1 MGGLVAVFCVNAPPD
16 LLQARRLIQA
26 GADVDAGRLAD
37 PAVPVRA
44 AAVRG

>member
-1 MGGLVAVFCVNAPPD
+1 VNSPPD

-26 GADVDAGRLAD
+26 GARVDPERLAD

-44 AAVRG
+44 AARG